1 MLRGDPAG
9 GGASLLVTA
18 GQRWPGWGR
27 PTGRRCGNRRSSRAR
42 PTTSAV
48 SGRPGCR
55 SPSWRTVRTGSRPG
69 SAGRGRCSATRATP
83 AGPRYWNAS
92 MPLWCRPPLRSRWGR
107 AAAGRRPAAY
117 AKPACGFL
125 AVRGER
131 PVHRRARGGRHG
143 LAAVGVGRDRFESA
157 RPAPVRRTQERRA
170 RTSSMR
176 EASATQAAVARSM
189 NRARSGY
196 RPGVLRAAGA
206 RCPRGGRCGCG
217 TCAAA

>member
-1 MLRGDPAG
+1 MARLGEADRQALREPAFFEG
-9 GGASLLVTA
+9 KADNLRSVGAPRMPFPVLED
-18 GQRWPGWGR
+18 GQDGQPAWVRWARKVFRNPR
-27 PTGRRCGNRRSSRAR
+27 NTGRTAVLERFDAALVQ
-42 PTTSAV
+42 TTVAV
-48 SGRPGCR
+48 TLG
-55 SPSWRTVRTGSRPG
+55 PG
-69 SAGRGRCSATRATP
+69 SCWSSTSGVCG
-83 AGPRYWNAS
+83 
-92 MPLWCRPPLRSRWGR
+92 
-107 AAAGRRPAAY
+107 
-117 AKPACGFL
+117 PACGFL